1 MGRLLGTFSQAS
13 GGRRGGRKGGRDDK
27 GKKERE
33 TEKERGQRRERRK
46 GRGEEK
52 KVKWVRLLR
61 IQEGL
66 PGMGMRHISVSTR
79 ESAVWRTVPGR

>member
-27 GKKERE
+27 GKKER
-33 TEKERGQRRERRK
+33 GQRRERRK

-52 KVKWVRLLR
+52 KVKWGRLLR